1 MPHFKQRS
9 TEHRPEKPFGPSR
22 LLFSLDGE
30 KSQDGSRTSRDH
42 PKPQWKGL
50 SFNSGLSASW
60 NLRAS
65 WNPCL
70 HHPCVLLSSPPQPVG
85 SWGSG
90 GPCGRVR
97 VPCGRSS
104 DPLLALSPATHEDRE
119 SVWGEH
125 SITSHHPLYFHLF
138 HTYFSRFKPPP
149 PPQAFCGWPHFLF
162 HWATRENDLIFAPLS
177 LPTSWPCM
185 HYPLESMSA
194 VTPCTP
200 CLPSDCQGSA
210 PHPRL
215 ELQPLP
221 PVQGLPSYY

>member
-70 HHPCVLLSSPPQPVG
+70 HHPCVLVSSPPQPVG

-119 SVWGEH
+119 CMRRTFYH
-125 SITSHHPLYFHLF
+125 ITSPTLFSSISHLF
-138 HTYFSRFKPPP
+138 
-149 PPQAFCGWPHFLF
+149 
-162 HWATRENDLIFAPLS
+162 LS
-177 LPTSWPCM
+177 LQTSTT
-185 HYPLESMSA
+185 A
-194 VTPCTP
+194 
-200 CLPSDCQGSA
+200 PSLLWMTS
-210 PHPRL
+210 L
-215 ELQPLP
+215 LISL
-221 PVQGLPSYY
+221 SN